1 MMFLINNTSIRHLII
16 LIYMLIATNNYSE
29 RTTTTFDNHPTRSE
43 DSIIGRAGN
52 SGGTREPISQKEF
65 GFAES
70 FFDFEVFTEL
80 NRKKFLKLLQKL
92 FVLLRLYQF
101 LWHTHDFLFWN
112 TITTLFLWT
121 YPHHQNHFI
130 AQLRVFDSIYSL
142 FSQKFFSKN
151 LKVPRN
157 T

>member
-1 MMFLINNTSIRHLII
+1 
-16 LIYMLIATNNYSE
+16 MLIATNNYSE

-92 FVLLRLYQF
+92 FVLLRL
-101 LWHTHDFLFWN
+101 
-112 TITTLFLWT
+112 
-121 YPHHQNHFI
+121 
-130 AQLRVFDSIYSL
+130 
-142 FSQKFFSKN
+142 
-151 LKVPRN
+151 
-157 T
+157 